1 MYSQTEQYTAMVV
14 NIQCEYMSC
23 FACKNQ
29 IQNSTKRISNGQSKK
44 NNPEKLA
51 TYGTAPAF

>member
-29 IQNSTKRISNGQSKK
+29 TSKLDK
-44 NNPEKLA
+44 ENIEWAIKKK
-51 TYGTAPAF
+51 